1 MKTENNSKLTK
12 FINSRSFFLALAL
25 CMVGTAITAFFAIN
39 STIDGIA
46 DLGDP
51 PQNSNSVPGFID
63 VEGTKDDEPVDPL
76 DNPSIVDEVEDDRL
90 PEPDPE
96 PDPEP
101 TAVEPDPV
109 AIEPEVVPTEDLP
122 PTFAMPVTGSIIG
135 NYSQGELVKNETLG
149 DWRTH
154 DGIDI
159 KADSDTIVK
168 AAAAGVV
175 SDIYDDA
182 IFGSCVVVTH
192 EAGYET
198 HYYSLGPNLSV
209 SLDEEIETGRAI
221 GSVSSSA
228 AGEEHLPPH
237 LHFGMKKDGVWID
250 PLSVISGS

>member
-25 CMVGTAITAFFAIN
+25 CMVGTAVTAFFAIN

-46 DLGDP
+46 DLGEP
-51 PQNSNSVPGFID
+51 PINSNSVPGFID
-63 VEGTKDDEPVDPL
+63 VEGTQDDEPVDPD
-76 DNPSIVDEVEDDRL
+76 DNPSVVD
-90 PEPDPE
+90 EPDPE
-96 PDPEP
+96 PEPEPVPDPEP
-101 TAVEPDPV
+101 TVTEPDPV
-109 AIEPEVVPTEDLP
+109 AVEPEVVPTEELTP
-122 PTFAMPVTGSIIG
+122 IFTMPVSGSIIG
-135 NYSQGELVKNETLG
+135 NFSQGELVKNETLG

-168 AAAAGVV
+168 VAAAGTV

-192 EAGYET
+192 ADGYET
-198 HYYSLGPNLSV
+198 HYYSLGANLSV
-209 SLDEEIETGRAI
+209 SLDEEIDAGRAI
-221 GSVSSSA
+221 GTVSSSA

-237 LHFGMKKDGVWID
+237 LHFGVKKDGKWID
-250 PLSVISGS
+250 PLSVISES